1 MYFSTPCKDFSPP
14 VVINQY
20 FKAVREGAK
29 PLQYDMVDSIS
40 LGQEFQATG
49 ELKVVEKIV
58 DGTNYVY
65 IAVETKEQ
73 IDIPVKNI
81 MGVSSLSSFHTDGEY
96 ISESLDG
103 DRLVENKVF
112 AQVVDDFR
120 VDDVYHA
127 TDSGFLDFVEYAA
140 RTKFFA
146 DKVIRYLGVAV
157 RQVIARKDSPFLIYK
172 AGMRRTISKQLWEV
186 RLSPEAILKL
196 QQEEEEKRKREIE
209 IKRRAEEQ
217 ERLRKEEEARQAQYQ
232 YNKRNNHIRD
242 QYLFF
247 DDKLHR
253 YTYNGDVLQ
262 SVTNFVENC
271 FPMFDVEYHAKGVA
285 ARQGKP
291 TQEIIAMWERKGQES
306 RERGTEMHNKIE
318 KYYQGI
324 SSPEDE
330 TFRLFKM
337 FASRV
342 ILKPYRTEWAVF
354 DEEFK
359 IAGTIDFVDYQNGKY
374 TIFDWKRSDK
384 LVANEMPIKASIYK
398 SKGLY
403 PLEHLEDCPYY
414 HYALQL
420 SLYKFILEKNY
431 NIRVEDLR
439 LGVFHPSYNKPYVLK
454 ISYLEEEV
462 NALMRLR
469 SEIVF

>member
-1 MYFSTPCKDFSPP
+1 MQNKDFTTP
-14 VVINQY
+14 VVI
-20 FKAVREGAK
+20 
-29 PLQYDMVDSIS
+29 LQYYKAGEKGATLLKHDTVDSIS
-40 LGQEFQATG
+40 LGQEFHATG
-49 ELKVVEKIV
+49 VLKVVEKIV
-58 DGTNYVY
+58 DGTNYVD
-65 IAVETKEQ
+65 IVVETKEK
-73 IDIPVKNI
+73 IDISVKSI
-81 MGVSSLSSFHTDGEY
+81 MGLSSFKFYHTDGEY

-103 DRLVENKVF
+103 DRLVEEKVF

-120 VDDVYHA
+120 FDDVYHA
-127 TDSGFLDFVEYAA
+127 TIHGFIDYVAYAA
-140 RTKFFA
+140 TINFFA

-157 RQVIARKDSPFLIYK
+157 RQYTARRDSPPNFVLKYK
-172 AGMRRTISKQLWEV
+172 AGMRRVITKQLWEV

-196 QQEEEEKRKREIE
+196 QQEEEERRKREIE

-337 FASRV
+337 FASKV

-454 ISYLEEEV
+454 IPYLGKEV
-462 NALMRLR
+462 NALMALR